1 MTLATYTTAL
11 DTLQD
16 AGVEERAIVKSLIK
30 FLKRR
35 NAEHLLPSIVAIYER
50 RALYGYRPGVLKVE
64 TAHEIGKETLLR
76 IQSSVGAPKEAL
88 VHHHVNPDHLGGFR
102 ALYQDQLTDRTY
114 ETQLMRLRAQLL
126 TRIASL

>member
-1 MTLATYTTAL
+1 MTLATYTTVL

-16 AGVEERAIVKSLIK
+16 TGVEERTIVKSLIT
-30 FLKRR
+30 FLRRR
-35 NAEHLLPSIVAIYER
+35 NAEHLLPSIVAIYQR
-50 RALYGYRPGVLKVE
+50 RARHGYRPGVLKVE
-64 TAHEIGKETLLR
+64 TAHEVTQETLSC

-88 VHHHVNPDHLGGFR
+88 VHHHINPGHLGGFR
-102 ALYQDQLTDRTY
+102 ALYQHQLTDCTY